1 MRCLPTDRACAPGSA
16 SGTPGFLDI
25 QQVDKIYASAQGSLL
40 ALKDIN
46 LSIARGEF
54 ISIVG
59 PSGCGKS
66 TLLKCIAGLEPVSRG
81 RLTLE
86 GSAID
91 APPRDMGVVFQRDL
105 LLEWRNILDNVLVAA
120 EFHGMSRRDFEAR
133 ARELLGLF
141 GLADFLHRYPRE
153 LSGGMRQRVSICR
166 ALLLD
171 PQLLLMDEPF
181 GALDPFTRDELN
193 AELQRTWL
201 ATGKTVVFI
210 THSIAEAVYLGS
222 RVVIMARGPGRIDQ
236 VVPVDIERPRGLDV
250 RETPEFVA
258 YVKHIRDRFRQLG
271 IYKD

>member
-1 MRCLPTDRACAPGSA
+1 M
-16 SGTPGFLDI
+16 PGFLELLE
-25 QQVDKIYASAQGSLL
+25 VNRIYPSERGALH
-40 ALKDIN
+40 ALKDVS
-46 LSIARGEF
+46 LSIQEGEF

-66 TLLKCIAGLEPVSRG
+66 TLLKCVAGLEQASS
-81 RLTLE
+81 
-86 GSAID
+86 GSLSLQSQAITE
-91 APPRDMGVVFQRDL
+91 PPRNMGVVFQRDL
-105 LLEWRNILDNVLVAA
+105 LLEWRNILDNVLLAA
-120 EFHGMSRRDFEAR
+120 EFQGRKPRDLEPR
-133 ARELLGLF
+133 ARELLSLF
-141 GLADFLHRYPRE
+141 GLGQFLHRMPRE

-222 RVVIMARGPGRIDQ
+222 RVVIMGRGPGRIEQ

-250 RETPEFVA
+250 RETPAFVDC
-258 YVKHIRDRFRQLG
+258 VRHIRDTFRALG
-271 IYKD
+271 VYKG

>member
-1 MRCLPTDRACAPGSA
+1 MS
-16 SGTPGFLDI
+16 GFLELHE
-25 QQVDKIYASAQGSLL
+25 VNRIYPSERGALH
-40 ALKDIN
+40 ALKDVS
-46 LSIARGEF
+46 LSIQEGEF

-66 TLLKCIAGLEPVSRG
+66 TLLKCVAGLEQASSG
-81 RLTLE
+81 SLRLQ
-86 GSAID
+86 GQAITE
-91 APPRDMGVVFQRDL
+91 PPRNMGVVFQRDL
-105 LLEWRNILDNVLVAA
+105 LLEWRNILDNVLLAA
-120 EFHGMSRRDFEAR
+120 EFQGRKPRDLEPR
-133 ARELLGLF
+133 ARELLSLF
-141 GLADFLHRYPRE
+141 GLGQFLHRMPRE

-222 RVVIMARGPGRIDQ
+222 RVVIMGRGPGRIEE
-236 VVPVDIERPRGLDV
+236 VVPVDIDRPRGLDV
-250 RETPEFVA
+250 RETPAFVDC
-258 YVKHIRDRFRQLG
+258 VRHIRDTFRALG
-271 IYKD
+271 VYKG

>member
-1 MRCLPTDRACAPGSA
+1 M
-16 SGTPGFLDI
+16 PGFLELHE
-25 QQVDKIYASAQGSLL
+25 VNRIYPSERGALH
-40 ALKDIN
+40 ALKDVS
-46 LSIARGEF
+46 LSIQEGEF

-66 TLLKCIAGLEPVSRG
+66 TLLKCVAGLEQASS
-81 RLTLE
+81 
-86 GSAID
+86 GSLSLQGQAITE
-91 APPRDMGVVFQRDL
+91 PPRNMGVVFQRDL
-105 LLEWRNILDNVLVAA
+105 LLEWRNILDNVLLAA
-120 EFHGMSRRDFEAR
+120 EFQGRKPRDLEPR
-133 ARELLGLF
+133 ARELLSLF
-141 GLADFLHRYPRE
+141 GLGQFLHRMPRE

-222 RVVIMARGPGRIDQ
+222 RVVIMGRGPGRIEE

-250 RETPEFVA
+250 RETPAFVDC
-258 YVKHIRDRFRQLG
+258 VRHIRDTFRALG
-271 IYKD
+271 VYKG

>member
-1 MRCLPTDRACAPGSA
+1 M
-16 SGTPGFLDI
+16 PGFLELDG
-25 QQVDKIYASAQGSLL
+25 VNRIYPSERGALH
-40 ALKDIN
+40 ALKDVS
-46 LSIARGEF
+46 LSIQEGEF

-66 TLLKCIAGLEPVSRG
+66 TLLKCVAGLEQASSG
-81 RLTLE
+81 SLRLQ
-86 GSAID
+86 GQAITE
-91 APPRDMGVVFQRDL
+91 PPRNMGVVFQRDL
-105 LLEWRNILDNVLVAA
+105 LLEWRNILDNVLLAA
-120 EFHGMSRRDFEAR
+120 EFHGRKPRDLEPR
-133 ARELLGLF
+133 ARELLSLF
-141 GLADFLHRYPRE
+141 GLGQFLHRMPRE

-171 PQLLLMDEPF
+171 PQLLLMDEQF

-222 RVVIMARGPGRIDQ
+222 RVVIMGRGPGRIEE

-250 RETPEFVA
+250 RETPAFVDC
-258 YVKHIRDRFRQLG
+258 VRHIRDTFRALG
-271 IYKD
+271 VYKG